1 MILTRSETLLDAK
14 VILKVSVTE
23 RKSLTSGEVR
33 IPKYIFLYNTVLPVT
48 WFYKNSRLLKTL
60 FSFHLEWKSFSKYK
74 YKGATNLEKLTEI
87 YFANRK
93 M

>member
-48 WFYKNSRLLKTL
+48 WIYKIYGLPKTL
-60 FSFHLEWKSFSKYK
+60 GY
-74 YKGATNLEKLTEI
+74 
-87 YFANRK
+87 
-93 M
+93 